1 MPGNRS
7 SIRFDRGRPDKV
19 IELDE
24 KDRLLVAALR
34 SDSRQS
40 LVELARRS
48 DLSRSA
54 VHERL
59 RRLESKNVIAG
70 YTIRL
75 GTEIAD
81 PGVRAVVAVSFQ
93 PGKNCDHVVPHISG
107 IPQVVSC
114 WSLAGP
120 TDLMLLI
127 ECGSNGDLDTIRRQ
141 IATIA
146 GVATV
151 QTHVALR
158 THFDRRGG

>member
-1 MPGNRS
+1 M
-7 SIRFDRGRPDKV
+7 

-141 IATIA
+141 IATIT

>member
-1 MPGNRS
+1 M
-7 SIRFDRGRPDKV
+7 

-40 LVELARRS
+40 LVALAKRS
-48 DLSRSA
+48 GLSRSA

-70 YTIRL
+70 YTVRL
-75 GTEIAD
+75 GTEALD
-81 PGVRAVVAVSFQ
+81 PGVRALVAVSFQ
-93 PGKNCDHVVPHISG
+93 QGKNCDHIVPHISG

-114 WSLAGP
+114 WSLAGA
-120 TDLMLLI
+120 TDLMLLV
-127 ECGSNGDLDTIRRQ
+127 ECGSNGDLDVIRRQ
-141 IATIA
+141 IVTIP
-146 GVATV
+146 GVATA

>member
-1 MPGNRS
+1 M
-7 SIRFDRGRPDKV
+7 ID
-19 IELDE
+19 LDE

-40 LVELARRS
+40 LVALAKRS
-48 DLSRSA
+48 GLSRSA

-59 RRLESKNVIAG
+59 RRLESRNVIAG

-75 GTEIAD
+75 GAETHD
-81 PGVRAVVAVSFQ
+81 PGVRALVAVSFQ
-93 PGKNCDHVVPHISG
+93 QGKNCDHVVPHISG

-114 WSLAGP
+114 WSLAGA
-120 TDLMLLI
+120 TDLMLLV
-127 ECGSNGDLDTIRRQ
+127 ECGTNGDLDTIRRQ
-141 IATIA
+141 IATIP

>member
-1 MPGNRS
+1 M
-7 SIRFDRGRPDKV
+7 

-34 SDSRQS
+34 ADSRQS
-40 LVELARRS
+40 LVALARHTG
-48 DLSRSA
+48 LSRSA

-59 RRLESKNVIAG
+59 RRLETRGVIAG

-75 GTEIAD
+75 GGQSDD
-81 PGVRAVVAVSFQ
+81 PGVRALVAVSFQ
-93 PGKNCDHVVPHISG
+93 QGKNCDHVVPHISG

-114 WSLAGP
+114 WSLAGA
-120 TDLMLLI
+120 TDLMLLV

-141 IATIA
+141 IATIP
-146 GVATV
+146 GVATA

-158 THFDRRGG
+158 THFDRRNP